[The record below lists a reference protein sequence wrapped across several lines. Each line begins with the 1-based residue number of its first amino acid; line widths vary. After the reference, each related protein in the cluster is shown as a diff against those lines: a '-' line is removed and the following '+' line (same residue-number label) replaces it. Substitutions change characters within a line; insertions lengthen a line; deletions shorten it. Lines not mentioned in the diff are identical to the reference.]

1 MKITFNDTKT
11 TIFCILMIG
20 LVLVSSCSKE
30 AKNTQPQKEKEIE
43 SGNSFLNLALI
54 YGSVTDID
62 GNKYATI
69 KIGEQLWMAENLKTT
84 KYNDGISIP
93 RLNYI
98 TDWSSATEGGWCN
111 FDNKSENDVLYG
123 KLYNWYAVNTGKLCP
138 DGWHIPTD
146 DEWNVLYYYIK
157 EKVGAEVIGFHMK
170 SAKGNWIYG
179 GGSNS
184 TGFSGLPAGL
194 RNEAGTFIPSN
205 SWWWSSSPTTTGK
218 AWSRSLYYSSSGM
231 DRPVGGNGRKNGF
244 SCRCMQD

>member
-1 MKITFNDTKT
+1 
-11 TIFCILMIG
+11 
-20 LVLVSSCSKE
+20 
-30 AKNTQPQKEKEIE
+30 
-43 SGNSFLNLALI
+43 
-54 YGSVTDID
+54 
-62 GNKYATI
+62 
-69 KIGEQLWMAENLKTT
+69 
-84 KYNDGISIP
+84 
-93 RLNYI
+93 
-98 TDWSSATEGGWCN
+98 
-111 FDNKSENDVLYG
+111 
-123 KLYNWYAVNTGKLCP
+123 NWYAVNTGKLCP